1 MALIKANRPPDWSL
15 NGRIIG
21 KQLLLSAYP
30 PSQAPDRKSTRLN
43 SSHTVN
49 SYAVFCLKK
58 KNAYQRGAS
67 DHPNTRTLAQKLGCI
82 ISMRS
87 EGCPERVTKVH
98 REDHNM
104 LSKPCYVNRSRPSN
118 AYLSTITHS
127 PS

>member
-58 KNAYQRGAS
+58 KNSYAVFCLKKKTMENAPLCSMVLHLPLDDPAR
-67 DHPNTRTLAQKLGCI
+67 PNPVRLARQCLTGI
-82 ISMRS
+82 
-87 EGCPERVTKVH
+87 
-98 REDHNM
+98 
-104 LSKPCYVNRSRPSN
+104 
-118 AYLSTITHS
+118 
-127 PS
+127 